1 MRGTR
6 RGLIRLVPADNN
18 KENPMTTT
26 REVFDRHMSHQLDR
40 DLDAIL
46 TDYAPDAIVVGPDGI
61 GSGHD
66 HIRASYEQVL
76 PLIGSLDVTS
86 VQMQGEVVYVS
97 FRAHS
102 DGSDDLVGT
111 DTFVIRDGLIHIH
124 TFYAA
129 TQSRAQAVRP

>member
-1 MRGTR
+1 
-6 RGLIRLVPADNN
+6 
-18 KENPMTTT
+18 MTTT

-40 DLDAIL
+40 DLDTIL
-46 TDYAPDAIVVGPDGI
+46 TDYAPDAIVVGPGGI

-86 VQMQGEVVYVS
+86 LQVQAEVVYVN

-102 DGSDDLVGT
+102 DGRDDLVGT
-111 DTFVIRDGLIHIH
+111 DTFVIRDGLIQIH
-124 TFYAA
+124 TFYATTESPA
-129 TQSRAQAVRP
+129 SDDRS

>member
-1 MRGTR
+1 
-6 RGLIRLVPADNN
+6 
-18 KENPMTTT
+18 MTAT

-46 TDYAPDAIVVGPDGI
+46 TDYAQDAIVVGPDGI
-61 GSGHD
+61 GSGYD
-66 HIRASYEQVL
+66 HIRASYQQVL
-76 PLIGSLDVTS
+76 PLIGSLDITS
-86 VQMQGEVVYVS
+86 LQVQGEVVYLN

-124 TFYAA
+124 TFYATTEGPTA
-129 TQSRAQAVRP
+129 DDRS